1 MSLTEPIKLSGSV
14 GSRTFNCTTSSI
26 QDSEVYNE
34 ATPLPASN
42 AGTLWVVYTVANWD
56 HEHPG
61 GDQTARII
69 EPNSATVQV
78 NSPIR
83 SLQGFN
89 VENPGIIMFEHSQ
102 FRGFGDSANNSVPVL
117 AEFPAGKVNGVSSV
131 IITGGKWSFYTEYN
145 YTGTTIAVDGKEI
158 LTPGKYDFAG
168 KVINDLVKSTKY
180 VGPSS

>member
-1 MSLTEPIKLSGSV
+1 MSLTEPIKLSGPV
-14 GSRTFNCTTSSI
+14 GSRTFNSTTSSI
-26 QDSEVYNE
+26 QASEVYNE

-56 HEHPG
+56 HDHPAS
-61 GDQTARII
+61 DNKSTVI

-89 VENPGIIMFEHSQ
+89 VENPGIVMFEHSQ

-117 AEFPAGKVNGVSSV
+117 AEFPSGKINGVSSV
-131 IITGGKWSFYTEYN
+131 IITGGKWSFHTEYN

-158 LTPGKYDFAG
+158 LTPGRYDFAD
-168 KVINDLVKSTKY
+168 KVINDLAKSVKY